1 MGYSIHVLC
10 TVSDF
15 HFQGEEEH
23 PGMEMM
29 YEYHSNQTQ
38 DPQNVLMHALGEWR
52 LTQLFH
58 DLAFLPQVV
67 VSIRRPIGS
76 HEMRLFHDLAFLPQI
91 VMNICRPTRS
101 HETRGCSM
109 IYSSS
114 LSSWGV
120 SVYRREIAVPSF
132 HISSSGRREY
142 LSTHM

>member
-1 MGYSIHVLC
+1 MSNFNV
-10 TVSDF
+10 
-15 HFQGEEEH
+15 QGEEEH

-76 HEMRLFHDLAFLPQI
+76 HEMQLFHDLFFLPQI
-91 VMNICRPTRS
+91 MVNICWTTTKCRK
-101 HETRGCSM
+101 
-109 IYSSS
+109 
-114 LSSWGV
+114 
-120 SVYRREIAVPSF
+120 
-132 HISSSGRREY
+132 
-142 LSTHM
+142 